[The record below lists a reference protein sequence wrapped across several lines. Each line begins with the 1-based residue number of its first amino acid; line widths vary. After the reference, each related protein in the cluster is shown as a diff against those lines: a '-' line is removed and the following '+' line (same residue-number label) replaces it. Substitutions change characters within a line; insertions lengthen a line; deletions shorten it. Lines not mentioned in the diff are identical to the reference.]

1 MPEESRLRA
10 VADDEAAPAASASR
24 RAGWIPVALGVA
36 LVLLLA
42 LLLWS
47 RIQLSQRIAAL
58 GDEVQTLRA
67 TVAARERVIAAHEQR
82 LATVKLRV
90 GELSALLDEP
100 LPGAE

>member
-1 MPEESRLRA
+1 M
-10 VADDEAAPAASASR
+10 SR
-24 RAGWIPVALGVA
+24 RW
-36 LVLLLA
+36 
-42 LLLWS
+42 
-47 RIQLSQRIAAL
+47 IAAL
-58 GDEVQTLRA
+58 ADEVQTLRA